1 MLKFPKTLTFLCAII
16 LGGFSAV
23 SAAGYDGFSAASA
36 SDLKPFARDLGG
48 LLGSGSNQTAR
59 PLGFSGFD
67 VGVRSVAQFNP
78 SHGNRVLK
86 KDNLFGLGLVQAEIG
101 MPYRI
106 DGFVRGGAYEGMA
119 VAGGGLRYGLWNVSD
134 AKYHIN
140 AMLVAMGNMAAHRYF
155 YAVHFNT
162 SLVCS
167 LNVPVVSP
175 YIGAG
180 MDFTRLEAQAISDPV
195 LSGKQ
200 VSVSEPR
207 FTAGL
212 RAKLNLG
219 YIAAGFTYT
228 HDRPLVNASAGFRF

>member
-1 MLKFPKTLTFLCAII
+1 MLKLLSVLLLSGFLFA
-16 LGGFSAV
+16 
-23 SAAGYDGFSAASA
+23 SAASA
-36 SDLKPFARDLGG
+36 ATYDAFRDVTASALKPFARDIGG

-67 VGVRSVAQFNP
+67 LGVRAMAQFNP
-78 SHGNRVLK
+78 SSGDTVLK
-86 KDNLFGLGLVQAEIG
+86 KNNVFGLGLVQAEIG

-134 AKYHIN
+134 EKYKVN
-140 AMLVAMGNMAAHRYF
+140 AMLVGMADMAAHRYF
-155 YAVHFNT
+155 SAVHFNA

-167 LNVPVVSP
+167 VNLPGVSP
-175 YIGAG
+175 YAGAG
-180 MDFTRLEAQAISDPV
+180 YDFTRLEAQAVTDST
-195 LSGKQ
+195 LAGKK

-212 RAKLNLG
+212 RAKFNLG
-219 YIAAGFTYT
+219 YLAAGLTYT
-228 HDRPLVNASAGFRF
+228 HERPLVNASAGFRF

>member
-1 MLKFPKTLTFLCAII
+1 MLKTFKLLLLLCAII
-16 LGGFSAV
+16 SG
-23 SAAGYDGFSAASA
+23 GFSAASA
-36 SDLKPFARDLGG
+36 AEYDGFSAVTAAALKPFARDLGG

-67 VGVRSVAQFNP
+67 VGVRAAAQLKP
-78 SHGNRVLK
+78 SHGNNVLK
-86 KDNLFGLGLVQAEIG
+86 KNSLFGLGLVQAEIG
-101 MPYRI
+101 MPYRV
-106 DGFVRGGAYEGMA
+106 DGFVRGGAYEGLA

-134 AKYHIN
+134 EKYHIN
-140 AMLVAMGNMAAHRYF
+140 AMLTAMGNMAAHRYF

-180 MDFTRLEAQAISDPV
+180 MDFTRLEAQAIGDPA
-195 LSGKQ
+195 LSGKR
-200 VSVSEPR
+200 VSVAEPR

-228 HDRPLVNASAGFRF
+228 HDRALVNASAGFRF